1 MSELGR
7 NDFEVH
13 VHTLT
18 DCIIQCHTLCPAS
31 YSILTSTLRTGEE
44 CPCDAVTGVQGQ
56 EGPSKGQIVK
66 SLQSWDSAKVFWHNC
81 FKVFVVVVVVVTDF
95 HPPNCQ
101 LINLNLNGAFPYFL
115 FFFFPVKNKLP
126 IIRNTFSKI
135 FCSLVKMN

>member
-81 FKVFVVVVVVVTDF
+81 LKVFVVVVVVVTDF

-115 FFFFPVKNKLP
+115 FFFFL
-126 IIRNTFSKI
+126 
-135 FCSLVKMN
+135 